1 MTETTFAPRARTGR
15 RPSFGLFLHNGKTGE
30 RGIFDADWPAFRRRS
45 ERRTSRRIT
54 LHNQA
59 RNQPTR
65 ERFGDRHKRI
75 TRRIERDNFKRN
87 VMPVLYVIAILGLF
101 AFCAAAVYAAIAEA
115 DIQPFLPIA
124 VGPVFLIGVM
134 ETYRLVRGH
143 HNDSL
148 EEP

>member
-1 MTETTFAPRARTGR
+1 
-15 RPSFGLFLHNGKTGE
+15 
-30 RGIFDADWPAFRRRS
+30 
-45 ERRTSRRIT
+45 
-54 LHNQA
+54 LHNQD

-65 ERFGDRHKRI
+65 ERFGDRRKRI
-75 TRRIERDNFKRN
+75 ARRTERDNFKRI

-101 AFCAAAVYAAIAEA
+101 AFCAAAVYAAMTEA

-134 ETYRLVRGH
+134 EAYRLVRGH

>member
-1 MTETTFAPRARTGR
+1 LNNNARSRSADRRFSDRRKRIARRTERDT
-15 RPSFGLFLHNGKTGE
+15 
-30 RGIFDADWPAFRRRS
+30 FRR
-45 ERRTSRRIT
+45 
-54 LHNQA
+54 L
-59 RNQPTR
+59 
-65 ERFGDRHKRI
+65 
-75 TRRIERDNFKRN
+75 
-87 VMPVLYVIAILGLF
+87 VMPALYVIGILGLF
-101 AFCAAAVYAAIAEA
+101 AFCAAAVYTAMTEA

>member
-1 MTETTFAPRARTGR
+1 MQIVRLSAGG
-15 RPSFGLFLHNGKTGE
+15 PS
-30 RGIFDADWPAFRRRS
+30 
-45 ERRTSRRIT
+45 RRTSRRIT

-101 AFCAAAVYAAIAEA
+101 AFCAAAVYAAMTEA

>member
-1 MTETTFAPRARTGR
+1 MQIVRFSAGS
-15 RPSFGLFLHNGKTGE
+15 PS
-30 RGIFDADWPAFRRRS
+30 
-45 ERRTSRRIT
+45 RRTRRRIT
-54 LHNQA
+54 LNNHGH
-59 RNQPTR
+59 RR
-65 ERFGDRHKRI
+65 SSDHRFSDRRKRI
-75 TRRIERDNFKRN
+75 ARRTERDSFKRII
-87 VMPVLYVIAILGLF
+87 MPALYVIAILGLF

-143 HNDSL
+143 HSDSL